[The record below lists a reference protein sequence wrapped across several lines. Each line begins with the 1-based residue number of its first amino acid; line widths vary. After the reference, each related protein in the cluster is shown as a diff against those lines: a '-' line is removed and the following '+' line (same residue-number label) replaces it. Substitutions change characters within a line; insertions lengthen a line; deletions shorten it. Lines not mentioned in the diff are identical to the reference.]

1 MLHYFLRCAHVERR
15 SKARRLVHEGR
26 LHEKHGITRSL
37 RWKTWGKSSRKSELR
52 RKGCDPR
59 TTDEQCL
66 PKQPTCCAL
75 KSTEHPLR
83 PLTSSICGLGENFT
97 LCSTKVVK
105 QPDDGSC
112 LFHSLV
118 FVSLFNDRRKLTLL
132 PILRAPVQ
140 CKVPKCTRSVMSG
153 RQWCGIIIRSQHQTL
168 CHFLRHHCFCGTTSF
183 FSRLLHRVKR
193 LAAGLPVKGRHLAFE
208 PRLSRVLRRS
218 ITKTHHCNTSQSFI
232 QRDISTIAHSS
243 DSLL

>member
-118 FVSLFNDRRKLTLL
+118 FGINGMMAWSARRARRGGTQ
-132 PILRAPVQ
+132 AH
-140 CKVPKCTRSVMSG
+140 
-153 RQWCGIIIRSQHQTL
+153 CGLQL
-168 CHFLRHHCFCGTTSF
+168 
-183 FSRLLHRVKR
+183 K
-193 LAAGLPVKGRHLAFE
+193 
-208 PRLSRVLRRS
+208 
-218 ITKTHHCNTSQSFI
+218 
-232 QRDISTIAHSS
+232 
-243 DSLL
+243 